1 MIFTTCVELEAGLGV
16 AVGRAAVGVGV
27 GRAAVGVGVGGTAV
41 GVGVG
46 VLLLVAVVGV
56 LTTLAGV
63 DAEPVLV
70 PGVLVPPQAA
80 SSISTLIATSNRPNL
95 AGTLRCD
102 GYVFF
107 GIIFS
112 LSG

>member
-1 MIFTTCVELEAGLGV
+1 MIITICVEPEAGLGV
-16 AVGRAAVGVGV
+16 AVGRAAMG
-27 GRAAVGVGVGGTAV
+27 V

-46 VLLLVAVVGV
+46 VVLLVPAVGV

-63 DAEPVLV
+63 VAEPVLV
-70 PGVLVPPQAA
+70 LGVLAPPQAA

-95 AGTLRCD
+95 AGTLCCD
-102 GYVFF
+102 RYVYF